1 MRHQYELLSVHE
13 LKSIRVLKSLSS
25 GVRRGDGVIPEV
37 RIDGRGMR
45 SAEAEGS
52 EDTDEEGGDCEG
64 EEEEGDE
71 LFEAE
76 TLAGLSRYLSEA
88 KKRTVA
94 GLWIF
99 VCTKEALTLEQRF

>member
-1 MRHQYELLSVHE
+1 MLVVSFL
-13 LKSIRVLKSLSS
+13 I
-25 GVRRGDGVIPEV
+25 
-37 RIDGRGMR
+37 
-45 SAEAEGS
+45 
-52 EDTDEEGGDCEG
+52 

-76 TLAGLSRYLSEA
+76 TLAGLSRYLSEE